1 MKTTSK
7 LIRAAGLGVLAASVC
22 AAPAW
27 AGDKH
32 EGKPGGC
39 VNLGDA
45 NAGALA
51 AGSPGLI
58 SGNVIQIP
66 VSVPINLCGNS
77 LNLVGIGNFTAG
89 N

>member
-27 AGDKH
+27 AGEDHK
-32 EGKPGGC
+32 EPAGGC

-51 AGSPGLI
+51 AGSPGLV
-58 SGNVIQIP
+58 SGNVIQVP
-66 VSVPINLCGNS
+66 LNVPINLCGNTV
-77 LNLVGIGNFTAG
+77 NIVGFGNFTAG